1 MTLEMFAVYD
11 EKVKAFGVPIF
22 VAHEGVAVRSF
33 TSTVWDQTTD
43 FYKFAEDYTLFHVG
57 SYDPDTGR
65 CEALVAP
72 RMVLS
77 ALAVRSVAKESQ
89 S

>member
-22 VAHEGVAVRSF
+22 VQHEGVAVRSF
-33 TSTVWDQTTD
+33 TATVWDSSTD
-43 FYKFAEDYTLFHVG
+43 FNKFAEDYTLFHLG
-57 SYDPDTGR
+57 TYDPDTGA
-65 CEALVAP
+65 CQSLLAP

-77 ALAVRSVAKESQ
+77 ALSVRSVRKES
-89 S
+89 